1 MECKNKQ
8 MEAEFGIEN
17 IQILAL
23 IILESF
29 LYTKQKA
36 IANINLHHATFL
48 ILNDMYNEIYNMRK
62 NNSGSFVN

>member
-1 MECKNKQ
+1 MNQKLTLISVFKLV
-8 MEAEFGIEN
+8 
-17 IQILAL
+17 LAL